1 MLSNLEH
8 RDSLPVDSELKDF
21 SNMQKNSIVHK
32 LLVLL
37 VLVLWL
43 LILLVLVLLVLVL
56 LHLRGMK
63 ATRVAFK
70 GTIVLIANGN

>member
-1 MLSNLEH
+1 
-8 RDSLPVDSELKDF
+8 
-21 SNMQKNSIVHK
+21 MQKNSIVHK

-70 GTIVLIANGN
+70 GTMVLIANGN